1 MSTNS
6 NASVSDRVREEL
18 ILPLKP
24 RYGAL
29 IGWGIFSIILGTV
42 GLVVPVAFSIGVTIF
57 IGAVLLAV
65 GATGLALFWKA
76 QGWGART
83 AAVLSALL
91 SAVTGLLL
99 IFYPLAGT
107 ESLTLFLASYF
118 IAIGL
123 LKIWVSVT
131 NRDTRGWWL
140 MLFSALISVLLGA
153 CLWWGWPQSAP
164 YILGIFVAIEM
175 LFDGW
180 TAFMFGL
187 EVRSFVKEEAKEK
200 QTENA
205 A

>member
-1 MSTNS
+1 MPTNS

-107 ESLTLFLASYF
+107 ESLTLFLAAYF

-187 EVRSFVKEEAKEK
+187 EVRSFVKEEKEK
-200 QTENA
+200 QAENA

>member
-107 ESLTLFLASYF
+107 ESLTLFLAAYF

-187 EVRSFVKEEAKEK
+187 EVRSFVKEEKEK
-200 QTENA
+200 QAENA

>member
-187 EVRSFVKEEAKEK
+187 EVRSFVKEEKEK
-200 QTENA
+200 QAENA

>member
-29 IGWGIFSIILGTV
+29 IGWGVFSIVLGTV

-83 AAVLSALL
+83 ATVLSALL

-99 IFYPLAGT
+99 IFYPLVGT
-107 ESLTLFLASYF
+107 ESLTLFLAAYF

-131 NRDTRGWWL
+131 NRDTQGWWL

-187 EVRSFVKEEAKEK
+187 EVRSFVREEKEK
-200 QTENA
+200 QAENA

>member
-83 AAVLSALL
+83 ATVLSALL

-99 IFYPLAGT
+99 IFYPLVGT
-107 ESLTLFLASYF
+107 ESLTLFLAAYF

-131 NRDTRGWWL
+131 NRDTQGWWL

-187 EVRSFVKEEAKEK
+187 EVRSFVKEEKEK
-200 QTENA
+200 QAENA

>member
-107 ESLTLFLASYF
+107 ESLTLFLAAYF